1 MYRSCIHLLRRTAVI
16 TVPVVCATALV
27 TAQNKHY
34 PTIYSFDTGANSDQ
48 NNYPVTGVVTDGSGN
63 LYGTTNGDAWG
74 AVYELTPSGNGSW
87 IESYYPFPNSGAG
100 GDRPNGLLFL
110 NGNLYGTTLSGGTSQ
125 YGGVVYEITP
135 PTSNNGVRMETMLY
149 NFTYLE
155 PDGSSPM
162 STLFADSQGR
172 LYVMGQP
179 VKAVWEWER
188 FMLTPPSQPGGSW
201 CEETIHKFAGGLD
214 GATPV
219 GGVAMD
225 KNEVLYGT
233 TLAKGKNFFGTVYK
247 LTPPASGQGKWA
259 HCIRLP
265 EAVTG
270 RLREVLS

>member
-1 MYRSCIHLLRRTAVI
+1 
-16 TVPVVCATALV
+16 
-27 TAQNKHY
+27 
-34 PTIYSFDTGANSDQ
+34 
-48 NNYPVTGVVTDGSGN
+48 
-63 LYGTTNGDAWG
+63 
-74 AVYELTPSGNGSW
+74 
-87 IESYYPFPNSGAG
+87 
-100 GDRPNGLLFL
+100 
-110 NGNLYGTTLSGGTSQ
+110 
-125 YGGVVYEITP
+125 
-135 PTSNNGVRMETMLY
+135 
-149 NFTYLE
+149 
-155 PDGSSPM
+155 
-162 STLFADSQGR
+162 
-172 LYVMGQP
+172 MGQP